1 MELQK
6 RLESYNHTGIR
17 NAYRH
22 YVQRPFRKACKKASV
37 QFPEIAEKK
46 KHFHN
51 LRDTYGTRLYYE
63 TRDPLKVKTR
73 LGHRSMNTTE
83 IYLDW
88 NEDLAE
94 HFPDIKPL
102 SGNSEGH

>member
-1 MELQK
+1 M
-6 RLESYNHTGIR
+6 
-17 NAYRH
+17 
-22 YVQRPFRKACKKASV
+22 
-37 QFPEIAEKK
+37 
-46 KHFHN
+46 
-51 LRDTYGTRLYYE
+51 
-63 TRDPLKVKTR
+63 VKTR
-73 LGHRSMNTTE
+73 MGHRSMNTTE